1 MEESLQ
7 VSRTDRPQSEKTMSF
22 PIHTAR
28 ALCALC
34 LTAATAVALANDVPA
49 AWTPEAMMS
58 VRPIQTVAVSPDGKR
73 VAFVTSDAVMT
84 ADKSEY
90 VSQIH
95 LSNGDTPAR
104 RITFAEKSSTQP
116 RFSHD
121 GTRLAL
127 LSPRGG
133 KNQIYV
139 MPLDGGES
147 EAITDMKGDI
157 SNFQWSPDDKSF
169 AFTMLDVKTDEEE
182 KKAKGKDD
190 ARFFEENVPQG
201 RLYVVTLAKDKGGKR
216 TPKKLT
222 AAARHVTSFDFAPDS
237 RTIVYAHVLSPK
249 VNHWTTSDVSI
260 VEIESGEIRSLAST
274 PAAESQPQFS
284 PDGKS
289 IAMVVSSNPPTW
301 LGNDRIGIIATGGGT
316 LALLPATYDMRPQ
329 LHGFSADGRSV
340 IYSEARGT
348 SSAVYVQP
356 IAGGTATMMQQ
367 ANAYADAYSLNP
379 ANTHVGFAMQSSTE
393 PLEAF
398 VTTVSNYAPRRV
410 SNINADLPKLPLPK
424 IDLIQWKSDDGLDIE
439 GLLVYPIGYA
449 PGKKVPLLLNVHGG
463 PAGVFSQRFSAGR
476 SNYPV
481 AALAAKGFAILQPN
495 PRGSTGYGMK
505 FRHANYKDWGGG
517 DYRDLMRGVDRV
529 IEMGVADAN
538 KLGVMGWSYGGFMS
552 SWIITQTDRFKA
564 ASIGAAVTNLMSF
577 NGTTDIPNFAPD
589 YFGGQSW
596 EVPETY
602 AKFGAMNHIGKAK
615 TPSLIQHNEGDLRV
629 PISQGYELFN
639 ALKQRGIEARMLVV
653 PRQGHGPTEPK
664 ALLKLMQTNVDW
676 FVEKLKP

>member
-1 MEESLQ
+1 MSLA
-7 VSRTDRPQSEKTMSF
+7 
-22 PIHTAR
+22 HR
-28 ALCALC
+28 AAHVFCAFVLV
-34 LTAATAVALANDVPA
+34 AASAGAFAQDAPT
-49 AWTPEAMMS
+49 AWTPELMMN

-84 ADKSEY
+84 AEKSEY

-95 LSNGDTPAR
+95 LSSGEAPAR
-104 RITFAEKSSTQP
+104 QITFAEKSSSQP
-116 RFSHD
+116 RWSHD
-121 GTRLAL
+121 GTRLAF
-127 LSPRGG
+127 LSSRGG

-139 MPLDGGES
+139 MPLDGGEG
-147 EAITDMKGDI
+147 EPITEMKGDI
-157 SNFQWSPDDKSF
+157 SNFQWAPDDKSF
-169 AFTMLDVKTDEEE
+169 AFTMLDVKSEDEE

-201 RLYVVTLAKDKGGKR
+201 RLYIVALTKDKAGKR
-216 TPKKLT
+216 VPKKLT

-237 RTIVYAHVLSPK
+237 RSIVYAHVRSPK
-249 VNHWTTSDVSI
+249 VNDWTTSDVSI
-260 VEIESGEIRSLAST
+260 IDLNSGEIRMLAAT

-301 LGNDRIGIIATGGGT
+301 LGHDRIGIISTSGGAPT
-316 LALLPATYDMRPQ
+316 LLPASYDMRPQ
-329 LHGFSADGRSV
+329 LHGFTADGGSV
-340 IYSEARGT
+340 IYSEARNT
-348 SSAVYVQP
+348 SSALYVQP
-356 IAGGTATMMQQ
+356 IAGGNATMMQN
-367 ANAYADAYSLNP
+367 ASAYAEAFSLN
-379 ANTHVGFAMQSSTE
+379 ATNTHVGFAMQSSNE
-393 PLEAF
+393 PPEAF
-398 VTTVSNYAPRRV
+398 VTSVGGFTPRRV
-410 SNINADLPKLPLPK
+410 SSINAELLKTPLPK
-424 IDLIQWKSDDGLDIE
+424 VDVIQWKSADGLDIE
-439 GLLVYPIGYA
+439 GLLIYPSGYT

-476 SNYPV
+476 GIYPI

-505 FRHANYKDWGGG
+505 FRHANAKDWGGG

-529 IEMGVADAN
+529 IEMGVADAD
-538 KLGVMGWSYGGFMS
+538 KLGVMGWSYGGYMS

-664 ALLKLMQTNVDW
+664 ALLKLMQTNVEW
-676 FVEKLKP
+676 FAEKLKP